1 MTTPLTPTTTSPRQ
15 VLRQRLADGGTFWFA
30 GAQDALSAL
39 LVDQSDFDGIFT
51 TGFGISASLLG
62 QPDME
67 LYTLSENAGVV
78 NRIANLVRKPIFAD
92 ADTGYGNVLNVA
104 RTVREFEKA
113 GVAALSLEDQI
124 SPKRCPAAA
133 SQPLV
138 VPVADAVARIHAA
151 VDARRDPGLLI
162 VARTDVADPA
172 EALDRAARYAEA
184 GADLVQPISR
194 TFSRFEQLVQ
204 LREACGRRLSLQLM
218 AGTWMAQLSRAQIEQ
233 VAAFAT
239 YPIASLMSITHALQ
253 ANLKA
258 LAQRRTGDAGDL
270 PCGQVSMAEFK
281 QLIGWQALEEQ
292 QARIEGH
299 PAGPGH

>member
-1 MTTPLTPTTTSPRQ
+1 MTSPTTPPRQ
-15 VLRQRLADGGTFWFA
+15 ILRQRLADGGTFWFA

-39 LVDQSDFDGIFT
+39 LVDQSDFDGVFT

-67 LYTLSENAGVV
+67 IYTLSENVGVV
-78 NRIANLVRKPIFAD
+78 NRIANIVKKPIFAD

-113 GVAALSLEDQI
+113 GVAALSIEDQI

-133 SQPLV
+133 AQPLV

-151 VDARRDPGLLI
+151 VDARRDAGLLI
-162 VARTDVADPA
+162 VARTDVADPS
-172 EALDRAARYAEA
+172 EAMDRAARYAEA
-184 GADLVQPISR
+184 GADLIQPISR
-194 TFSRFEQLVQ
+194 TFSSFAQLVQ

-218 AGTWMAQLSRAQIEQ
+218 AGTWMAQLSRDQIAQ
-233 VAAFAT
+233 VAALAT
-239 YPIASLMSITHALQ
+239 YPIATLMSTVHALQ
-253 ANLKA
+253 ANLQA

-270 PCGQVSMAEFK
+270 PCGQVSMATFK
-281 QLIGWQALEEQ
+281 QLIGWQAMEEQ
-292 QARIEGH
+292 QARLEGH
-299 PAGPGH
+299 APQPGH